1 MNVSSHYI
9 MERECTA
16 VPFRSLTFHSFTL
29 STISYAVT
37 YLHLIRFSLHP
48 ARVTNVIPDIQQM
61 AGILDDHCICALLQY
76 ELAMAVSQ
84 PVPP

>member
-1 MNVSSHYI
+1 MHSRSFPQLDIPQLYTLNYKLRSYI
-9 MERECTA
+9 SAALLM
-16 VPFRSLTFHSFTL
+16 
-29 STISYAVT
+29 
-37 YLHLIRFSLHP
+37 FSLHP
-48 ARVTNVIPDIQQM
+48 ARVTNVIPDIQQI